1 MISKDSLLFLEQ
13 LSKNNN
19 KEWFDINRKI
29 YQNYRTEF
37 IEFIQQ
43 WINELSHF
51 DNEIENIEA
60 KNCIFRIN
68 RDIRFSKNKQPYKTN
83 FGAYISKGGKKS
95 NYGGYYLHLE
105 PNNCFFGAGIYET
118 EPLELAKIRQE
129 IDYNFK
135 EFKTIVENQE
145 FQKTFGTLNTEN
157 KLKKAPK
164 GYEENNEAIEYL
176 KLKNFIIGTK
186 IDDKM
191 ICSSNFI
198 QYLVE
203 LSKQSI
209 PFIRFLNQA
218 FD

>member
-1 MISKDSLLFLEQ
+1 MINKDILFFLAQ

-19 KEWFDINRKI
+19 KEWFDKNRKD
-29 YQNYRTEF
+29 YQNLRTEF
-37 IEFIQQ
+37 LVFIQQ
-43 WINELSHF
+43 WITELSHF
-51 DNEIENIEA
+51 DAEIENIEA

-68 RDIRFSKNKQPYKTN
+68 RDIRFSNNKQPYKTN

-105 PNNCFFGAGIYET
+105 PNNCFFGAGIYDT
-118 EPLELAKIRQE
+118 EPTELAKIRQE
-129 IDYNFK
+129 IDYNFM
-135 EFKTIVENQE
+135 EFKTIIENQQ
-145 FQKTFGTLNTEN
+145 FQKTFDTLNTEN

-164 GYEENNEAIEYL
+164 GYDESNEAIEYL
-176 KLKNFIIGTK
+176 KLKNFIIGTR
-186 IDDKM
+186 IEDKM
-191 ICSSNFI
+191 ICSPNFN

-218 FD
+218 LD